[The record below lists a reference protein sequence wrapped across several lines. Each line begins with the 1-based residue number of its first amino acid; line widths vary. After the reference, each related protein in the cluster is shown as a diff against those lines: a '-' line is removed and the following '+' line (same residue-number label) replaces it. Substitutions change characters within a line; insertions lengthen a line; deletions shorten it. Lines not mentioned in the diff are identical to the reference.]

1 MEAFTQ
7 LTIFLILIILL
18 ARLTALFSR
27 KVGLPSVAVQLL
39 VGILIGPSLFNF
51 LGVPMLFGTWGSI
64 PPTFLHSALKILAEI
79 GLIQLMFLAGL
90 QTDWRHFKTIPKPIF
105 SLSSWSFVL
114 TAIGVGIIGRWFT
127 TRWSEISAMSAILAV
142 SSLGISAYSFKE
154 IEFSESRVA
163 NIVLGASIVSGLLA
177 ILLMIASQTLYYAA
191 SFGVFKMAIA
201 VSWFVGKLI
210 MFFAI
215 SYFLMSRFLNR
226 VVKTSFEKKPRQMV
240 IGYLLLM
247 ASLYAWG
254 AMHFGSFAGV
264 GIASLGGGLL
274 GMADI
279 GLREKMT
286 KGLGFGMIS
295 LPVGLLF
302 TVLGME
308 VNLKGMEGHLLFLA
322 VLLATV
328 VATKLIGG
336 RIAARKVFESPRE
349 RTLIMVGALHQGEM
363 GMLIA
368 AYLFSRGV
376 LNPLPFNIVIAVV
389 VLLTI
394 ASTVMMRIAYY
405 SPSPLKGRGRG

>member
-1 MEAFTQ
+1 
-7 LTIFLILIILL
+7 
-18 ARLTALFSR
+18 
-27 KVGLPSVAVQLL
+27 
-39 VGILIGPSLFNF
+39 
-51 LGVPMLFGTWGSI
+51 
-64 PPTFLHSALKILAEI
+64 
-79 GLIQLMFLAGL
+79 
-90 QTDWRHFKTIPKPIF
+90 
-105 SLSSWSFVL
+105 
-114 TAIGVGIIGRWFT
+114 
-127 TRWSEISAMSAILAV
+127 
-142 SSLGISAYSFKE
+142 
-154 IEFSESRVA
+154 
-163 NIVLGASIVSGLLA
+163 
-177 ILLMIASQTLYYAA
+177 
-191 SFGVFKMAIA
+191 
-201 VSWFVGKLI
+201 
-210 MFFAI
+210 
-215 SYFLMSRFLNR
+215 
-226 VVKTSFEKKPRQMV
+226 
-240 IGYLLLM
+240 
-247 ASLYAWG
+247 
-254 AMHFGSFAGV
+254 
-264 GIASLGGGLL
+264 
-274 GMADI
+274 
-279 GLREKMT
+279 MT